1 MTLERVE
8 KKIDRMSEILTES
21 ILEQAKTN
29 VRHDMS
35 IEENSQ
41 QTLNLATR
49 LGEAEKVQKTNGPT
63 IAFAA
68 KLQANMSKI
77 AVGVITV
84 IAGSW
89 AIGNSNP
96 TSEHAE
102 TTVKNSKK

>member
-8 KKIDRMSEILTES
+8 TKIDKLIETVMES
-21 ILEQAKTN
+21 TLEQAKTN

-49 LGEAEKVQKTNGPT
+49 LGEAENIQKENAPT

-68 KLQANMSKI
+68 NMSKL
-77 AVGVITV
+77 ALF
-84 IAGSW
+84 
-89 AIGNSNP
+89 
-96 TSEHAE
+96 
-102 TTVKNSKK
+102 SKP